1 MSTRK
6 RAIGIK
12 INLTE
17 AKHQELVQVSEA
29 LGMTPATLASF
40 AVGQF
45 LAQQRLQISLIERVT
60 EGAGPAIREHL
71 ENAQLA
77 LEGKA

>member
-12 INLTE
+12 VNLTE
-17 AKHQELVQVSEA
+17 AKHHELVQVSDS

-40 AVGQF
+40 AIGQF
-45 LAQQRLQISLIERVT
+45 LANQRLQISLIERVT
-60 EGAGPAIREHL
+60 EGAAPVIRDHL
-71 ENAQLA
+71 DNAQA
-77 LEGKA
+77 SMEGKP

>member
-45 LAQQRLQISLIERVT
+45 LAQQRLQIALIEKVT
-60 EGAGPAIREHL
+60 DKAAPALREHL
-71 ENAQLA
+71 EQAQLS
-77 LEGKA
+77 LEGKP